1 MDPFTV
7 RCVNVDKRKNWP
19 PVRANPTGPLLF
31 VSLLGCATS
40 IALLVT
46 SAALNDGASMV
57 ATLLLSFL
65 SPLAGVVNRWRVE
78 LPQVRGVHQELPKAD
93 LVVRYP
99 NGSFLVVKCQEDVAR
114 ELYFAPEEI
123 KYMVSNARVYQ
134 LVSLCGTTLLMIGVI
149 FLANASTILQICWAV
164 AFIFL
169 NAAYWLAAALPRHMH
184 WDFSCFEIQE
194 HGVSGGPVN
203 GRYTEALWKTI
214 LLTQS
219 SAWTMLDAAA
229 VPRTEAWNEWLLEA
243 TAQAR
248 LRTEVAGKA
257 HDALWEPSGSQ
268 FTVPVWDAHG
278 AFLTALRRQDNAIKA
293 LADSRLT
300 DEKETSASQVTPLRE
315 KQMMAGDVTPRD
327 SCGNTPTQKEAGCTC
342 L

>member
-7 RCVNVDKRKNWP
+7 RCVSVDKRKDWP
-19 PVRANPTGPLLF
+19 PVRANPTGPLLY
-31 VSLLGCATS
+31 VSLLGCATT

-46 SAALNDGASMV
+46 SAALKDGASML

-65 SPLAGVVNRWRVE
+65 SPLAGIVNRWRVE
-78 LPQVRGVHQELPKAD
+78 LPKISCTHADLPKAD

-123 KYMVSNARVYQ
+123 VYKVSNLKVYQ

-149 FLANASTILQICWAV
+149 FLANASTILQICWAA
-164 AFIFL
+164 AFIIL

-184 WDFSCFEIQE
+184 WDFSCFQIQE
-194 HGVSGGPVN
+194 HGVSGGPTN
-203 GRYTEALWKTI
+203 TRYTEALWKTI

-219 SAWTMLDAAA
+219 SAWTMLDAGA
-229 VPRTEAWNEWLLEA
+229 VPRTEAWNSWLLEA
-243 TAQAR
+243 EQQAR
-248 LRTEVAGKA
+248 SRTGTAGKPA
-257 HDALWEPSGSQ
+257 NPFWQPSGIM
-268 FTVPVWDAHG
+268 FTVPEWDAHR
-278 AFLTALRRQDNAIKA
+278 AFLRALRAQQQATQTYAKRRSFD
-293 LADSRLT
+293 
-300 DEKETSASQVTPLRE
+300 E
-315 KQMMAGDVTPRD
+315 KQMNVGHITSLNSVANPPSVAG
-327 SCGNTPTQKEAGCTC
+327 AGCTC